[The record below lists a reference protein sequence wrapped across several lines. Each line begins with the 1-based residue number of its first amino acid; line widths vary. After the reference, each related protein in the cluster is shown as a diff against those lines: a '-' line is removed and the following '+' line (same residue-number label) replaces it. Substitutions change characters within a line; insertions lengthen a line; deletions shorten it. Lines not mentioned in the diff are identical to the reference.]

1 MTILVP
7 PDDPNVLRYM
17 GSLHHLLTRSFQP
30 MRRIT
35 IETINDEKAI
45 RSPYVD
51 TLRASF
57 ELMVDYKNVIL
68 YRK

>member
-1 MTILVP
+1 
-7 PDDPNVLRYM
+7 
-17 GSLHHLLTRSFQP
+17 

-51 TLRASF
+51 AMRTSF